1 MQITD
6 ANTGIGG
13 GALCI
18 FMEKII
24 TILVKQIAECG
35 KTAEKSMAYFRRTG
49 KYEPPRKVLNV
60 SQEETCESCF
70 HLNKVNTGLTLL
82 QAQNI
87 QLTKPYDAWLKC
99 TELCSCGLDLEVDNY
114 DT

>member
-1 MQITD
+1 MRID
-6 ANTGIGG
+6 ANNRRKHWY
-13 GALCI
+13 LCI

-24 TILVKQIAECG
+24 TILVKQITECG

-49 KYEPPRKVLNV
+49 KYEPPHKMLNV
-60 SQEETCESCF
+60 SQEETCKSCF

-87 QLTKPYDAWLKC
+87 QLTKPYDA
-99 TELCSCGLDLEVDNY
+99 
-114 DT
+114 